1 MKPAGDRGPAKGK
14 YGPLSGK
21 AGSGA
26 CRDTKT
32 QATGRKIE
40 N

>member
-26 CRDTKT
+26 CRDT
-32 QATGRKIE
+32 E
-40 N
+40 NAGHREED